1 MEALYNTSVLKLILH
16 IPYINLLQF
25 VFERK
30 YKICI
35 FLSKLSIHCI
45 FVFSMV
51 RRVSNF

>member
-35 FLSKLSIHCI
+35 FMITMHKGLQKVL
-45 FVFSMV
+45 F
-51 RRVSNF
+51 